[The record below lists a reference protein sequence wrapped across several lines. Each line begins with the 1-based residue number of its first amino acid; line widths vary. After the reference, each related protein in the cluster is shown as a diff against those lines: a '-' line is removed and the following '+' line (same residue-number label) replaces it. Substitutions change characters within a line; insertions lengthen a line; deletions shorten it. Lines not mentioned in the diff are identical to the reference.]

1 MLDFTPFA
9 ADEYGGLGPAA
20 KALVRRLAP
29 MAARGPASSLAHG
42 HTTAQRVA
50 YWVRRWKRRL
60 GQGVMDA
67 MDRTV
72 QTRLIASCGAAAA
85 TLGEF

>member
-1 MLDFTPFA
+1 MSTV
-9 ADEYGGLGPAA
+9 GWGLRPRRWSG
-20 KALVRRLAP
+20 ALRP
-29 MAARGPASSLAHG
+29 WMAARGPASSLAHG